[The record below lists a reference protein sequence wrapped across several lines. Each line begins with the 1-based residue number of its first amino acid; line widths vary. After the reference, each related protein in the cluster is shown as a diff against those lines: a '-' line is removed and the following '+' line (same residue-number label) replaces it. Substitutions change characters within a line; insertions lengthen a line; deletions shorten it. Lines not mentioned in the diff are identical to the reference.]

1 MVEQGLLMY
10 LHHLLSL
17 LSCLQS
23 GFKLGLHDFTII
35 IEIMYFIF
43 DSEIV
48 FKGVPM
54 VLMIRAVLGH
64 ISI

>member
-1 MVEQGLLMY
+1 MVEKGLLMY
-10 LHHLLSL
+10 LHHLLVP
-17 LSCLQS
+17 LSYFQS
-23 GFKLGLHDFTII
+23 GFKLRPHDFTFVIK
-35 IEIMYFIF
+35 IMYFIF
-43 DSEIV
+43 DSETV